1 MPDRKRP
8 IDRDR
13 LSKYMTDADAIAR
26 ALAAWIDSQELN
38 IGQTLVVLSFVHAMT
53 LRLLPKPLR
62 LELLLNSINYL
73 IAATREPGDVGIGS
87 TNDGGTDGTAD

>member
-38 IGQTLVVLSFVHAMT
+38 IGQTLIVLSFAQAMT

-87 TNDGGTDGTAD
+87 ANGGGTNGTAD